1 MLGGRDW
8 VIVALTALLLL
19 NACGLVYT
27 VADTIASD
35 LDGAQALSK

>member
-19 NACGLVYT
+19 NACGLVCAAID
-27 VADTIASD
+27 VIASD